1 MHININTNATITE
14 GELRQLYPDT
24 LFPLGFA
31 GDFADYAYVHP
42 VAQPE
47 FNPATHKAVALTPV
61 QVEGLWQQAW
71 DVVALSQQEIDDA
84 RQAGIPTSCTPAQA
98 LVALYAV
105 KGITEDNLL
114 AAINSITDPV
124 EHYITRIAFA
134 RATEWLRG
142 SQTTQTMAA
151 LLSLTE
157 SDMDDLFAYAV
168 TVSV

>member
-14 GELRQLYPDT
+14 GELRQLYPQT
-24 LFPLGFA
+24 LFPLGFD
-31 GDFADYAYVHP
+31 GDFEDYAYVHP

-47 FNPATHKAVALTPV
+47 FNPATHKAVESDPV
-61 QVEGLWQQAW
+61 NVDDQWQQSW
-71 DVVALSQQEIDDA
+71 DVVPLTQAEIDDA
-84 RQAGIPTSCTPAQA
+84 RRADIPTSCTPAQG

-124 EHYITRIAFA
+124 ENYIARIAFA

-142 SQTTQTMAA
+142 SQTMQTMAA
-151 LLSLTE
+151 LLGLTE

-168 TVSV
+168 TVNV